1 MGIELD
7 VLVGHPEHE
16 LLFMAFQV
24 AEATGLKNAKSS
36 VSNIRIAHKLGRQ
49 LSTLVHDQCISLP
62 QDAYGKAIRS
72 NVVMFSEPEVYRMLM
87 SGRAPQSEPF
97 RKWVTEEVLPAIR
110 KTGKYDAEEST
121 NPAVLRT

>member
-7 VLVGHPEHE
+7 VLVGHLEHE

-49 LSTLVHDQCISLP
+49 LSTLVHDQCIS
-62 QDAYGKAIRS
+62 R
-72 NVVMFSEPEVYRMLM
+72 
-87 SGRAPQSEPF
+87 
-97 RKWVTEEVLPAIR
+97 
-110 KTGKYDAEEST
+110 
-121 NPAVLRT
+121 